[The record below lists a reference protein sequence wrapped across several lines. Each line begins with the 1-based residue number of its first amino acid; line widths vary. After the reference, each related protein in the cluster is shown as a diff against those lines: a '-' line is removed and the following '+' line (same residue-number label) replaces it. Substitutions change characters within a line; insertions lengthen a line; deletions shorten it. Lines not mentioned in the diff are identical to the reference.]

1 MTVTL
6 LPYEE
11 RDEEV
16 LGVHF
21 RTKVF
26 ANISIVY
33 VDKLDENEMTFSIK
47 ILIQLNWKDERIGF
61 YNLKNEAN
69 KGNIVEADMTDLLWK
84 ILDKTF

>member
-16 LGVHF
+16 LGVRF

-47 ILIQLNWKDERIGF
+47 ILIQLNWKDERIRL
-61 YNLKNEAN
+61 YNLKNDTN
-69 KGNIVEADMTDLLWK
+69 KGNIVESEIKDLLWK